1 MTLRPIDVSEQP
13 PVQVKAPVSE
23 PELRWLEISDLVV
36 NDLYQRPLGAK
47 NWSVIRKIAIKF
59 DWSKFTPI
67 TVAPSGEGCDRFA
80 IIDGQHRVHAAAMRG
95 LVRVPA
101 MVANIAPPEQASCF
115 AAINSA
121 RTNVSAFH
129 LFKAGLA
136 AGDTSARIADAAVS
150 ASGCRLMPYNK
161 SARNREAREI
171 YAIGLVRGYTSQK
184 NGASIVTRAL
194 RALSGS
200 ACAEDPQ
207 LYQAR
212 ILRPWFAT
220 LWDEPEMCEL
230 NLEAFVSKA
239 NLVSVR
245 DRIGVMRERP
255 EFAKWSD
262 YALAAKSFKALLRQ
276 SARSGEIGSY
286 LPSEGDEG

>member
-13 PVQVKAPVSE
+13 PVNGSAPATE
-23 PELRWLEISDLVV
+23 PDLRWVLVSDLVV
-36 NDLYQRPLGAK
+36 DDRYQRPIGPK
-47 NWSVIRKIAIKF
+47 NWGVIRKIAAKF

-67 TVAPSGEGCDRFA
+67 TVAPSGGDGNKFA
-80 IIDGQHRVHAAAMRG
+80 VIDGQHRVHAAAMIG
-95 LVRVPA
+95 VQRVPA
-101 MVANIAPPEQASCF
+101 LVADIPPPEQASCF

-136 AGDTSARIADAAVS
+136 AGEPSARVAGDAVS
-150 ASGCRLMPYNK
+150 AGGCRLMTYNK
-161 SARNREAREI
+161 SARKREAREI
-171 YAIGLVRGYTSQK
+171 YAIGLVRGYTSQE
-184 NGASIVTRAL
+184 NGAWIVTRAL

-200 ACAEDPQ
+200 ACADDPQ

-212 ILRPWFAT
+212 VLRPWLAT
-220 LWDEPEMCEL
+220 LWEDRGLCQL
-230 NLEAFVSKA
+230 DLEAFVSKA

-245 DRIGVMRERP
+245 DRIGTMRESP

-262 YALAAKSFKALLRQ
+262 YALAAKSFKALLRKA
-276 SARSGEIGSY
+276 ARDGEIKVRS
-286 LPSEGDEG
+286 

>member
-13 PVQVKAPVSE
+13 PVQAVAPACE
-23 PELRWLEISDLVV
+23 PELRWLEIADLVV
-36 NDLYQRPLGAK
+36 NDLYQRPLGTK
-47 NWSVIRKIAIKF
+47 NWSVIRKIAGKF

-67 TVAPSGEGCDRFA
+67 TVAPSGEGSNRFA
-80 IIDGQHRVHAAAMRG
+80 IIDGQHRVHAAAMIG
-95 LVRVPA
+95 LPRVPA
-101 MVANIAPPEQASCF
+101 MVADIAPPEQASCF

-136 AGDTSARIADAAVS
+136 AGDPSARIADAAVS
-150 ASGCRLMPYNK
+150 AGGCRLMPYNK
-161 SARNREAREI
+161 SARRREAREI

-184 NGASIVTRAL
+184 NGAWIVTRAL

-200 ACAEDPQ
+200 TCAEDPQ

-212 ILRPWFAT
+212 ILRPWLTT
-220 LWDEPEMCEL
+220 LWDDQGLCQL
-230 NLEAFVSKA
+230 DLETFVSKV

-245 DRIGVMRERP
+245 DRIGTMREDP

-262 YALAAKSFKALLRQ
+262 YALAAKTFKALLRK
-276 SARSGEIGSY
+276 AAKAGEIGVRI
-286 LPSEGDEG
+286 